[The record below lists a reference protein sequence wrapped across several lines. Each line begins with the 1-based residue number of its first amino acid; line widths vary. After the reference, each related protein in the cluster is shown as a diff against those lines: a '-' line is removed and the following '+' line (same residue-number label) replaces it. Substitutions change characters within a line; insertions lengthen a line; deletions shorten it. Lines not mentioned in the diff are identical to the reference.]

1 MKEWLLSFVAA
12 VTLVLFVLFAVR
24 ILMWAFL

>member
-12 VTLVLFVLFAVR
+12 VALVLFVLYAVR